1 MSAEVTERL
10 SCKVALGGIIEPSVA
25 KRGAWKGVGRG
36 VINDGTQIFF
46 RCFSTKVGENQGG
59 LLSRGHVNVAIT

>member
-1 MSAEVTERL
+1 
-10 SCKVALGGIIEPSVA
+10 LGGIIEPSVA